1 MKESLERVLAVA
13 SLARLDL
20 TEGLDPAGMEEALE
34 RYASE
39 FKDIVALMDTLGEVN
54 TEGVEPLY
62 WPLAVP
68 PAAPREDVAAKHNTR
83 GELLAG
89 APEQD
94 GRFFVV
100 PKIVG

>member
-1 MKESLERVLAVA
+1 MEKSLERVMAVA

-20 TEGLDPAGMEEALE
+20 SEGLAPAEKKDALE
-34 RYASE
+34 RYARE
-39 FKDIVALMDTLGEVN
+39 FKDIVALMDTLAEVN

-62 WPLAVP
+62 WPLAAP

-83 GELLAG
+83 SELLAG

>member
-1 MKESLERVLAVA
+1 MKDNLERVLAVA
-13 SLARLDL
+13 KLARLDL
-20 TEGLDPAGMEEALE
+20 TEGLPPAEAEAALE
-34 RYASE
+34 RFARE
-39 FKDIVALMDTLGEVN
+39 FKDIVAIMDTLSEVD
-54 TEGVEPLY
+54 TAGVEPLY

-68 PAAPREDVAAKHNTR
+68 PAAPREDVAVKHNTR
-83 GELLAG
+83 SELLAG